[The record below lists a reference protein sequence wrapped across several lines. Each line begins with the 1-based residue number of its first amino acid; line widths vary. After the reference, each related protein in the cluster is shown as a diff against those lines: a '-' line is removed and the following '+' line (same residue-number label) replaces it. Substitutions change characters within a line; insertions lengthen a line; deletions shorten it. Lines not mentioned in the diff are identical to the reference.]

1 MQRID
6 HIRNMLKE
14 NGPDSF
20 LEHALAL
27 ELIKVGDEQSARSQF
42 EALLE
47 RNPDYLGSYYH
58 LAKLYERQGA
68 IDQAIKAY
76 ETGIALAAQK
86 NDRHSLQELRNAL
99 DELQDN

>member
-6 HIRNMLKE
+6 HIQKMLAE

-27 ELIKVGDEQSARSQF
+27 ELIKEGEEESARLQF
-42 EALLE
+42 EALLA
-47 RNPDYLGSYYH
+47 RDPDYLGSYYH
-58 LAKLYERQGA
+58 LAKLYERQGFQ
-68 IDQAIKAY
+68 DQAMHMY
-76 ETGIALAAQK
+76 EKGITLAAQK